1 MIRHALPRL
10 LDMDQNIRLVLD
22 LIKGRSFNHFKHDVA
37 FRYAV
42 NYAILIIA
50 EAANGL
56 PDGLRARHPSIPWR
70 KLIAIGHKLR
80 HEYFRI
86 DDDIMWE
93 VATKHL
99 APLLA
104 IVARMKDEPDEVL
117 RS

>member
-10 LDMDQNIRLVLD
+10 LDIDQNARLVLD
-22 LIKGRSFNHFKHDVA
+22 LIQGRTFSHFQHDKA

-56 PDGLRARHPSIPWR
+56 PDSLRARHRSIPWR
-70 KLIAIGHKLR
+70 NIIAIGHKLR

-93 VATKHL
+93 VATKHIG
-99 APLLA
+99 PLLA
-104 IVARMKDEPDEVL
+104 VVTRMRDEPDDAM
-117 RS
+117 RQ